1 VSVCCEPY
9 SPWQKGKIERLNRTL
24 EDELLRGLPRWIA
37 SSRQARRAHRRG
49 PVDARVLQ
57 RAVRRLRRAL
67 QHAARAQRAWGLTPL
82 QAWQSDSTPLQ
93 RISVERARWM
103 LKARHEGCW

>member
-1 VSVCCEPY
+1 MTLAYFSVLFADY
-9 SPWQKGKIERLNRTL
+9 VERYNT
-24 EDELLRGLPRWIA
+24 
-37 SSRQARRAHRRG
+37 RRAHS
-49 PVDARVLQ
+49 
-57 RAVRRLRRAL
+57 AL
-67 QHAARAQRAWGLTPL
+67 GGHTPL